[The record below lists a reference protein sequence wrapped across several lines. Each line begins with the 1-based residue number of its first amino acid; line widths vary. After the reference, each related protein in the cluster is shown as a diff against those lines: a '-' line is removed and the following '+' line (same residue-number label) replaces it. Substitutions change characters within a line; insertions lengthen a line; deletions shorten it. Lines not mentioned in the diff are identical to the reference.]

1 MANNPKYN
9 ISPLLSGALF
19 NGESVYI
26 RIGAI
31 LSAESELSVDSYL
44 ITNGSATLSAESDL
58 TVRAF
63 KVVSASASLDGIL
76 DVSVSLPVTVAVAG
90 AISISSS
97 LNFIIPDLI
106 RFTPTAQNPGSYIPL
121 LLLDGVPLTDQN
133 RKFNISHQPVFV
145 EKKNWNASKSRYY
158 KRSDSGRQSFRLSWE
173 WLPSDK
179 QYTIDKRQARN
190 FIKDKAMDPDAH
202 TLTVITYGENPEDV
216 FEETEYNV
224 FITNYTED
232 LVRRDLGTGTYFW
245 KCDIEMEE
253 L

>member
-19 NGESVYI
+19 NGESVYVL
-26 RIGAI
+26 ASAS
-31 LSAESELSVDSYL
+31 LS
-44 ITNGSATLSAESDL
+44 IESDL
-58 TVRAF
+58 SVSSSLTTTASASLSGDSEVTVTAF

-76 DVSVSLPVTVAVAG
+76 DVSVAFPVTINESG
-90 AISISSS
+90 AISLSSS

-145 EKKNWNASKSRYY
+145 ENKNWNASKSRYY
-158 KRSDSGRQSFRLSWE
+158 KRTGSGRQSFKLSWE
-173 WLPSDK
+173 WLPSEK
-179 QYTIDKRQARN
+179 QDTIDKRQARN
-190 FIKDKAMDPDAH
+190 FIKDKAMDPDSH

-232 LVRRDLGTGTYFW
+232 LIRRDLVAGTYLW
-245 KCDIEMEE
+245 KCDIDMEE

>member
-26 RIGAI
+26 LSSASLSIESD
-31 LSAESELSVDSYL
+31 LSANSYL
-44 ITNGSATLSAESDL
+44 ITSASASLSGDSEL
-58 TVRAF
+58 TVTAF
-63 KVVSASASLDGIL
+63 KVISASASLDGIL
-76 DVSVSLPVTVAVAG
+76 DVSVSFPIAINQTG
-90 AISISSS
+90 AISLSSS
-97 LNFIIPDLI
+97 LDFIIPDLI
-106 RFTPTAQNPGSYIPL
+106 RFTPSAQNPGSYIPL
-121 LLLDGVPLTDQN
+121 LLLDGIPLTDQN
-133 RKFNISHQPVFV
+133 RKFSISHKPVFV
-145 EKKNWNASKSRYY
+145 EKKNWNSSKSRYY
-158 KRSDSGRQSFRLSWE
+158 KRSDSGRQSFTLSWE
-173 WLPSDK
+173 WLPSDN

-190 FIKDKAMDPDAH
+190 FIKEKSMDLDAH

-216 FEETEYNV
+216 FQETEYNV
-224 FITNYTED
+224 FITSYTED